1 MVRQPDSSQ
10 TLDGI
15 ELLQAM
21 TPEARRALAGRCRW
35 QRVMSGQQIVG
46 HLDTTRDVFFVV
58 EGRVRATSYSLS
70 GKEVSY
76 RDIGAGDMVGEF
88 SAIDGAPRSADVI
101 ALVDCLVAT
110 ISADLFWQVLQQHPE
125 VAAATLKSLT
135 GQLRAL
141 TERVFEFS
149 ALAVN
154 NRIHAELLRLA
165 RLQEASDNTAV
176 ITPAPTHAELASR
189 ISTHREAVTRE
200 LNALARAGL
209 VERDGNALRITDV
222 AELSRMVELVLGEQ
236 L

>member
-1 MVRQPDSSQ
+1 MGKGVQ

-15 ELLQAM
+15 EVLQAM
-21 TPEARRALAGRCRW
+21 APEARQALAGHCRW
-35 QRVMSGQQIVG
+35 QRFASGQQIVG

-58 EGRVRATSYSLS
+58 EGRVRATSYSLT
-70 GKEVSY
+70 GREVSY
-76 RDIGAGDMVGEF
+76 RDVTAGDMVGEF

-101 ALVDCLVAT
+101 ALTDCLFAT
-110 ISADLFWQVLQQHPE
+110 MSADLFWQVLRQQPE

-149 ALAVN
+149 TLAVN
-154 NRIHAELLRLA
+154 NRIHAELLRLS
-165 RLQEASDNTAV
+165 RLQDISENTAV

-209 VERDGNALRITDV
+209 IERDGNALRITDV
-222 AELSRMVELVLGEQ
+222 AELSRMVQLVLGEQ

>member
-1 MVRQPDSSQ
+1 MSVSKDAQ

-15 ELLQAM
+15 KILKAM
-21 TPEARRALAGRCRW
+21 TRDARRTLADRCRW
-35 QRVMSGQQIVG
+35 QRFEPGQQIVG
-46 HLDTTRDVFFVV
+46 HLDTTRDVFLVV
-58 EGRVRATSYSLS
+58 EGRVRATSYSYS
-70 GKEVSY
+70 GREVSY
-76 RDIGAGDMVGEF
+76 RDLAAGDMVGEF
-88 SAIDGAPRSADVI
+88 SAIDGAPRSAAIIV
-101 ALVDCLVAT
+101 LTDCLVAT
-110 ISADLFWQVLQQHPE
+110 MTADLYWQVLDQQPD

-149 ALAVN
+149 TLAVN

-165 RLQEASDNTAV
+165 RLQIASENTAV
-176 ITPAPTHAELASR
+176 IAPAPTHAELASR

-209 VERDGNALRITDV
+209 IERDGNALRVTNIS
-222 AELSRMVELVLGEQ
+222 ELSRMVELVHGEQ

>member
-1 MVRQPDSSQ
+1 MSVGKGVQ

-15 ELLQAM
+15 EVLQAM
-21 TPEARRALAGRCRW
+21 APEARQALAGRCRW
-35 QRVMSGQQIVG
+35 QRFASGQQIVG

-58 EGRVRATSYSLS
+58 EGRVRATSYSLT
-70 GKEVSY
+70 GREVSY
-76 RDIGAGDMVGEF
+76 RDVTAGDMVGEF

-101 ALVDCLVAT
+101 ALTDCLFAT
-110 ISADLFWQVLQQHPE
+110 MSADLFWQVLHQQPE

-149 ALAVN
+149 TLAVN

-165 RLQEASDNTAV
+165 RLQDTSENTAV

-189 ISTHREAVTRE
+189 ISTHRDAVTRE

-209 VERDGNALRITDV
+209 IERDGNALHITDV
-222 AELSRMVELVLGEQ
+222 AELSRMVQLVLGEQ